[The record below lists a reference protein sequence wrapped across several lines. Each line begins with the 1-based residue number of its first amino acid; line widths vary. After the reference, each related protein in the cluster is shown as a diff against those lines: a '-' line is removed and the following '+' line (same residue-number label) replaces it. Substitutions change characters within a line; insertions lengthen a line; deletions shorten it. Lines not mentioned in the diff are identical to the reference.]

1 MPTVMPTAMPTV
13 TPTAMSLTLQS
24 PLDTVGLLIRQDDR
38 SPHSYDRSA
47 SFIHGR
53 YGTEYISVLHLIL
66 PVRGRIVIG
75 KSSKQP
81 LLDQFPQRGVWQVLR
96 QTISHVFCGRDV
108 QESHDAHR
116 RFLAETVP
124 R

>member
-1 MPTVMPTAMPTV
+1 V
-13 TPTAMSLTLQS
+13 
-24 PLDTVGLLIRQDDR
+24 
-38 SPHSYDRSA
+38 PHSYDRSA
-47 SFIHGR
+47 SFIRRR
-53 YGTEYISVLHLIL
+53 YGTEYLSVLHLIL